1 MAKSKGQE
9 KPTKIKPKS
18 KTNKSLMPI
27 NFIIVTASIAVA
39 IWFGYKG
46 YLETRVNTPYDV
58 KKACNLSNN
67 DFIQDLALEINFGDI
82 RYIICSRT
90 LSVHKQSNIH

>member
-1 MAKSKGQE
+1 MAKSKVQE
-9 KPTKIKPKS
+9 KTTKIKVKS

-27 NFIIVTASIAVA
+27 NFIIVTASMAVA

-58 KKACNLSNN
+58 KKVCNLLNN
-67 DFIQDLALEINFGDI
+67 NFTFRI
-82 RYIICSRT
+82 LRYKYK
-90 LSVHKQSNIH
+90 LLYMGYKL

>member
-1 MAKSKGQE
+1 MAKSKVQE
-9 KPTKIKPKS
+9 KATKIKVKS
-18 KTNKSLMPI
+18 NCKTNKSLMPV

-67 DFIQDLALEINFGDI
+67 NFTLRI
-82 RYIICSRT
+82 LRYKYK
-90 LSVHKQSNIH
+90 LLYMQYK